1 VQILLETQTS
11 MSLSELFEQTARI
24 LDVDVD
30 DETLAAVLDFTIGRL
45 RGALRDAGL
54 SYDVVEAALAEQG
67 DNPIR
72 AQQAAE
78 QLSDWVERDDWSV
91 LLDNYAR
98 CVRITRDQPAFE
110 LDTATL
116 HEEATLEL
124 YQAFEE
130 AESTL
135 DPSSDVDELL
145 TTFRSL
151 VDPIQTFFDD
161 VLVMAEDPDVRKAR
175 LALLQRIAG
184 LASGI
189 VDLSQLEGF

>member
-1 VQILLETQTS
+1 
-11 MSLSELFEQTARI
+11 
-24 LDVDVD
+24 
-30 DETLAAVLDFTIGRL
+30 
-45 RGALRDAGL
+45 
-54 SYDVVEAALAEQG
+54 
-67 DNPIR
+67 
-72 AQQAAE
+72 
-78 QLSDWVERDDWSV
+78 
-91 LLDNYAR
+91 
-98 CVRITRDQPAFE
+98 
-110 LDTATL
+110 
-116 HEEATLEL
+116 
-124 YQAFEE
+124 
-130 AESTL
+130 L